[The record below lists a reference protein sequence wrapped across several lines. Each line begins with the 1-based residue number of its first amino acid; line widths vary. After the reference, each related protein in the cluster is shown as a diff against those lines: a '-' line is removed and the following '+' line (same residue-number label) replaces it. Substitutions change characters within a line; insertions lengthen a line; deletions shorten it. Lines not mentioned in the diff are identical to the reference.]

1 MELWM
6 KYALVAAFFIAV
18 RDIFSSKIARK
29 YNYIDYIIHAN
40 IFVFIVT
47 MIYVLLTKRK
57 IKLIDDYN
65 DMFLIVLRLFIV
77 FIIIEPCIFNSFKN
91 SDNPSKS
98 VSVINLNILI
108 LLILTILFM
117 KEKISAKQVVGV
129 LTIFGGLYL
138 LR

>member
-1 MELWM
+1 M

>member
-40 IFVFIVT
+40 IVVFIVT
-47 MIYVLLTKRK
+47 MVYVLFTKRK
-57 IKLIDDYN
+57 IKLIDNYN
-65 DMFLIVLRLFIV
+65 DMILIGLRLFIV
-77 FIIIEPCIFNSFKN
+77 FLIVEPCIFNSFKN

-98 VSVINLNILI
+98 VSVISLNIVI
-108 LLILTILFM
+108 LLVLTILFM
-117 KEKISAKQVVGV
+117 NKKMDKKHILGV
-129 LTIFGGLYL
+129 LIIFGGLYL

>member
-1 MELWM
+1 M
-6 KYALVAAFFIAV
+6 KYALVAAFFIAI

-29 YNYIDYIIHAN
+29 YNYIDYIIHVN

-47 MIYVLLTKRK
+47 MVYVLFTKRK
-57 IKLIDDYN
+57 IKIIDDYN

-98 VSVINLNILI
+98 VSIINLNILI
-108 LLILTILFM
+108 LLILTVLFYNQ
-117 KEKISAKQVVGV
+117 KISIKHVIGV
-129 LTIFGGLYL
+129 LIIFGGLYL

>member
-40 IFVFIVT
+40 IFVFIIT
-47 MIYVLLTKRK
+47 MLYVLFTKRK
-57 IKLIDDYN
+57 IKMIDDYN

-98 VSVINLNILI
+98 VSIINLNILI
-108 LLILTILFM
+108 LLVLTVLFM
-117 KEKISAKQVVGV
+117 NKKIDKRHIIGV
-129 LTIFGGLYL
+129 LIIFGGLYL

>member
-40 IFVFIVT
+40 IVVFIVT
-47 MIYVLLTKRK
+47 MIYVLITKRK
-57 IKLIDDYN
+57 IKIINDYN
-65 DMFLIVLRLFIV
+65 DIILIILRLFIV
-77 FIIIEPCIFNSFKN
+77 FIIVEPCIYNSLKN
-91 SDNPSKS
+91 TDNPSKS
-98 VSVINLNILI
+98 VSVINLNVLI

-117 KEKISAKQVVGV
+117 NKKINFKHFVGV
-129 LTIFGGLYL
+129 LFMFGGLCL
-138 LR
+138 LK

>member
-18 RDIFSSKIARK
+18 RDIFSSNIARK

-47 MIYVLLTKRK
+47 MIYVLFTKRK
-57 IKLIDDYN
+57 IKLIDNYN
-65 DMFLIVLRLFIV
+65 DMIVIGFRLLIVYIIV
-77 FIIIEPCIFNSFKN
+77 EPCIFNSFKN

-98 VSVINLNILI
+98 ASIINLNILI
-108 LLILTILFM
+108 LLFITVVFF
-117 KEKISAKQVVGV
+117 KQKITFKQFIGV
-129 LTIFGGLYL
+129 IIVFIGLIYL
-138 LR
+138 R

>member
-1 MELWM
+1 M
-6 KYALVAAFFIAV
+6 KYALIAAFFIAI
-18 RDIFSSKIARK
+18 RDIFSSSIARK

-47 MIYVLLTKRK
+47 MVYVLMTKRK
-57 IKLIDDYN
+57 IKMIDNYN
-65 DMFLIVLRLFIV
+65 DIILIVLRLFIV

-98 VSVINLNILI
+98 VSIINLNILI
-108 LLILTILFM
+108 LLVLTVLFM
-117 KEKISAKQVVGV
+117 NKKIDKRHIIGV
-129 LTIFGGLYL
+129 LIIFGGLYL

>member
-40 IFVFIVT
+40 IFVFIIT
-47 MIYVLLTKRK
+47 MVYVLFTKRK
-57 IKLIDDYN
+57 IKMIDDYN
-65 DMFLIVLRLFIV
+65 DIILIVLRLFIV

-98 VSVINLNILI
+98 VSIINLNILI
-108 LLILTILFM
+108 LLVLTVLFM
-117 KEKISAKQVVGV
+117 NKKIDKRHILGV
-129 LTIFGGLYL
+129 LIIFGGLYL

>member
-47 MIYVLLTKRK
+47 MIYVLITKRK
-57 IKLIDDYN
+57 IKIINDYN
-65 DMFLIVLRLFIV
+65 DIILIILRLFIV
-77 FIIIEPCIFNSFKN
+77 FIIVEPCIYNSLKN
-91 SDNPSKS
+91 TDNPSKS
-98 VSVINLNILI
+98 VSVINLNVLI
-108 LLILTILFM
+108 LLVITILFM
-117 KEKISAKQVVGV
+117 NKKINFKHFIGV
-129 LTIFGGLYL
+129 LFMFGGLCL

>member
-18 RDIFSSKIARK
+18 RDMFSSKIARK

-40 IFVFIVT
+40 IVVFIVT
-47 MIYVLLTKRK
+47 MVYVLFTKRK
-57 IKLIDDYN
+57 IKLIDNYN
-65 DMFLIVLRLFIV
+65 DMILIGLRLFIV
-77 FIIIEPCIFNSFKN
+77 FLIVEPCIFNSFKN

-117 KEKISAKQVVGV
+117 KEKISAKQIVGV
-129 LTIFGGLYL
+129 LIIFGGLYL

>member
-1 MELWM
+1 M

-18 RDIFSSKIARK
+18 RDIFSSNIARK

-47 MIYVLLTKRK
+47 MIYVLMTKRK
-57 IKLIDDYN
+57 IKMIDNYN
-65 DMFLIVLRLFIV
+65 DIILIILRLFIV

-91 SDNPSKS
+91 SSNPSKS
-98 VSVINLNILI
+98 VSIINLNILI
-108 LLILTILFM
+108 LLILTVLFM
-117 KEKISAKQVVGV
+117 NKKIDKKHIIGI
-129 LTIFGGLYL
+129 LIIFGGLYL

>member
-1 MELWM
+1 M

-18 RDIFSSKIARK
+18 RDIFSSNIARK

-47 MIYVLLTKRK
+47 MIYVLMTKRK
-57 IKLIDDYN
+57 IKMIDNYN
-65 DMFLIVLRLFIV
+65 DIILIILRLFIV

-98 VSVINLNILI
+98 VSIINLNILI
-108 LLILTILFM
+108 LLIITVLFM
-117 KEKISAKQVVGV
+117 KEKINVKQVIGV
-129 LTIFGGLYL
+129 LIIFGGLYL